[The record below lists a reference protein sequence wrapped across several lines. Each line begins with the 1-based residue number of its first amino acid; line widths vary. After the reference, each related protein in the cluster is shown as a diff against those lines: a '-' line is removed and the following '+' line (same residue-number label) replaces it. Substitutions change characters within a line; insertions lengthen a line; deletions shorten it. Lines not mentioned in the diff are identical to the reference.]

1 MIWVIKVLLF
11 IFCPIFTVKQKF
23 LLDPDAKISFEDE
36 YGAEVDEDIF
46 QFYCSNIQSPT
57 LLWKSLEK
65 MLFMVSRNS
74 S

>member
-1 MIWVIKVLLF
+1 MLLF

-46 QFYCSNIQSPT
+46 PI
-57 LLWKSLEK
+57 LLQQHSIPNVTVKIFGED
-65 MLFMVSRNS
+65 VIYGE
-74 S
+74 